1 MTSRLKHKLE
11 LENVNLKSAYLNQ
24 SFVQIGT
31 PLPALSDHK
40 KDKQEFLPVWQQEA
54 RDEKGRRRFHG
65 AFTGGWSAGYFNT
78 VGSKEGWTPSTFKS
92 SRSSR
97 ATYQQS
103 AEDFMDE
110 EDRQQMNEDRQL
122 QNTETFQP
130 DAFAGERS
138 LGDKSLSS
146 ALESLV
152 IPAKSSVGHLI
163 LQKLGWR
170 PGQGIGPRV
179 TLRKLK
185 VQEGKLG
192 RVRAGL
198 EADMDDEA
206 EASKHLYA
214 PRDTRLL
221 VYDSKDDRSGLGYE
235 KGRGMGAIPR
245 KQSTWVAGEDDH
257 DPYGAD
263 ATDRTHYV
271 FDDEDVDGDMIVL
284 GQPGASNTVAD
295 GARNAASAERWHDG
309 RPVLAGFALDPKG
322 VPTETWWAFP
332 DIPSDWQPSPSRV
345 WDAVA
350 QTARQLEHSAAPKE
364 ALRGEPGRPLSHGQR
379 GVALGEEQRVSSAK
393 SVWEYISEKDRERLQ
408 AFAAA
413 AKTKAAAPPLSL
425 SRVEEQELPP
435 ERATEVV
442 IPPLSPRTASAALQ
456 GFMPYSDDSE
466 KQERYKSYLR
476 SQTYNTKTP
485 FPTLL
490 PSASV
495 NDINQELET
504 FSQSARVFRPMS
516 YALSSRFTS
525 GSSSLASSDSKV
537 PRPGLHLYDPSN
549 ASDEFSKPQSTEI
562 EIQQSLTP
570 RQQAAQDG
578 NYGPLTRV
586 VKDFYPVKLVCR
598 RFHVP
603 DPHPEGPPP
612 GEKSGTATPT
622 TLQSAEPLSFESQFT
637 HQAGTEVETRSE
649 APSAEE
655 GERVPTTLG
664 EVGMADDVN
673 QGRDI
678 LTYTKPS
685 IDIFKAIFASD
696 DEEDDDDEPA
706 ATTAVVVLEEK
717 PEDPFPVEEGPLDYN
732 TFKPMFRRNADERKE
747 EVGKRKKDKKK
758 KRKGVL
764 SFDVGDEGEETASFK
779 PKKKV
784 KPSRAEDDAG
794 GEWVEKVAPGQQTA
808 PILGSSSVAVQEA
821 ALTKSEQPD
830 HRPRKS
836 SPARG
841 GRKGAAD
848 FM

>member
-24 SFVQIGT
+24 SFVQ
-31 PLPALSDHK
+31 
-40 KDKQEFLPVWQQEA
+40 A

-78 VGSKEGWTPSTFKS
+78 LGWTPSTFKS

-138 LGDKSLSS
+138 LGDKSARVASYTS
-146 ALESLV
+146 QV
-152 IPAKSSVGHLI
+152 VR
-163 LQKLGWR
+163 R
-170 PGQGIGPRV
+170 PFDP
-179 TLRKLK
+179 
-185 VQEGKLG
+185 
-192 RVRAGL
+192 
-198 EADMDDEA
+198 A
-206 EASKHLYA
+206 EAGMAAGAGDRA
-214 PRDTRLL
+214 PRNAPEAQGTGGQAGSGSRRIRGR
-221 VYDSKDDRSGLGYE
+221 YGRRSGGKQAPLCT
-235 KGRGMGAIPR
+235 PR
-245 KQSTWVAGEDDH
+245 YKVAAWVAGEDDH

-322 VPTETWWAFP
+322 VPTETC
-332 DIPSDWQPSPSRV
+332 PSRV